1 MYDRAASD
9 NTVECMLES
18 LIRMLGKSNQ
28 RVEELSKRVGQLELI
43 ILSQCKNEHARQLV
57 DMEEER
63 RELTHQKAQS
73 QQAQ

>member
-43 ILSQCKNEHARQLV
+43 ILSQSKNEHARQLV
-57 DMEEER
+57 DLEEER
-63 RELTHQKAQS
+63 RVLTHQGAQS

>member
-18 LIRMLGKSNQ
+18 LIRMQGKSNQ

-43 ILSQCKNEHARQLV
+43 ILSQSKNEHARQLV
-57 DMEEER
+57 DLEEER
-63 RELTHQKAQS
+63 RVLTHQGAQS

>member
-43 ILSQCKNEHARQLV
+43 ILSQSKNEHARQLV
-57 DMEEER
+57 HLEEER
-63 RELTHQKAQS
+63 RVLTHQGAQS

>member
-43 ILSQCKNEHARQLV
+43 ILAQSKNEHARQLV
-57 DMEEER
+57 DLEEER
-63 RELTHQKAQS
+63 RVLTHQGAQN